1 MFDKD
6 NSGSISAS
14 EIKEVLGVGRRFGNE
29 SIFDDIIKEV
39 DVNGDGEISYE
50 EFKIMMQKFLNNQ
63 DVAK

>member
-1 MFDKD
+1 M
-6 NSGSISAS
+6 
-14 EIKEVLGVGRRFGNE
+14 GVGRRFGNE

-50 EFKIMMQKFLNNQ
+50 EFKVMMQKFLNNQ

>member
-1 MFDKD
+1 
-6 NSGSISAS
+6 
-14 EIKEVLGVGRRFGNE
+14 VLGVGRRFGNE

-50 EFKIMMQKFLNNQ
+50 EFKVMMQKFLNNQ